1 MKEDDSIWPQ
11 PDRVGRQELEIV
23 SGDQHISFT
32 TTKIGSLI
40 DIKSSRC
47 GWLWVSVLYL
57 RGVQIVGNGVTYNL
71 HWYTHES
78 S

>member
-1 MKEDDSIWPQ
+1 M
-11 PDRVGRQELEIV
+11 

-47 GWLWVSVLYL
+47 GHLGSVRACVCVCVRACGWCVWVG
-57 RGVQIVGNGVTYNL
+57 GVKMIQCPECLAVVVNL
-71 HWYTHES
+71 IFSEIH
-78 S
+78 

>member
-1 MKEDDSIWPQ
+1 M
-11 PDRVGRQELEIV
+11 

-47 GWLWVSVLYL
+47 GRLGSVRACVCARGHVSGVFGWVTW
-57 RGVQIVGNGVTYNL
+57 R
-71 HWYTHES
+71 
-78 S
+78 

>member
-1 MKEDDSIWPQ
+1 MRSKPVSVACECCGCNLAAVAVCVQIMKEDDSIWPQ

-47 GWLWVSVLYL
+47 GW
-57 RGVQIVGNGVTYNL
+57 VGG
-71 HWYTHES
+71 
-78 S
+78 